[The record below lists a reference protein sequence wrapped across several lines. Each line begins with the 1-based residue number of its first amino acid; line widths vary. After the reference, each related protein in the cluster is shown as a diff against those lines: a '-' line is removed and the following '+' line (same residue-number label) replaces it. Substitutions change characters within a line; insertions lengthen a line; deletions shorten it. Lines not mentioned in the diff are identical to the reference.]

1 MCKGIIDLS
10 LSPSPRDVDA
20 VHDLMDDIQEQ
31 QELAQEVTEAI
42 SNPFSLGQDI
52 DDVSNGYLRNPACS
66 ACM

>member
-1 MCKGIIDLS
+1 MCEHS
-10 LSPSPRDVDA
+10 LFLLCRDVDA

-52 DDVSNGYLRNPACS
+52 DDVSNECLRNGTCS
-66 ACM
+66 ARV